1 MEEGQKTNSEQ
12 MSSIEIRRRRIREKE
27 KKWRYKIAILSGK
40 GGVGKSTISVNLSVA
55 LARKGYRVGLFDA
68 DVHGP
73 DVAKMMGIQDPEIST
88 EKMGDHTELVPHE
101 TDFGGKTAPIKVL
114 TLGFFVEE
122 DQPIIWRGPV
132 IMKAI
137 WQFLADVKWGEL
149 DFFIVDLPPG
159 TGDEVLTVAKS
170 IDLDAA
176 LVVTTP
182 QEVSLLDCGKAV
194 SLMRKLGVPY
204 IAVIENMSY
213 LICPHCGGRI
223 YIFGKGGGKKLAERE
238 GVDFLGE
245 IPFDLRVREAGDK
258 GIPII
263 LLEES
268 EVAKALMRLA
278 NWLEKKMKEK
288 RPISAAK

>member
-1 MEEGQKTNSEQ
+1 M
-12 MSSIEIRRRRIREKE
+12 
-27 KKWRYKIAILSGK
+27 
-40 GGVGKSTISVNLSVA
+40 NLSVA

-73 DVAKMMGIQDPEIST
+73 DVAKMMGIRDPRVSS
-88 EKMGDHTELVPHE
+88 EKIGDHTELIPHE
-101 TDFGGKTAPIKVL
+101 ANFGGIVPIKVL

-122 DQPIIWRGPV
+122 NQPIIWRGPV

-137 WQFLADVKWGEL
+137 WQFLSDVKWGEL

-159 TGDEVLTVAKS
+159 TGDEVLTLANS

-194 SLMRKLGVPY
+194 NLMKKLGVPY

-213 LICPHCGGRI
+213 LICPRCGNKI
-223 YIFGKGGGKKLAERE
+223 YIFGEGGGRRLADRE

-245 IPFDLRVREAGDK
+245 IPFDLGVREAGDK
-258 GIPII
+258 GTPIV

-268 EVAKALMRLA
+268 EVAKVLMRLA
-278 NWLEKKMKEK
+278 NWIERKMEEK
-288 RPISAAK
+288 RPVPTMR